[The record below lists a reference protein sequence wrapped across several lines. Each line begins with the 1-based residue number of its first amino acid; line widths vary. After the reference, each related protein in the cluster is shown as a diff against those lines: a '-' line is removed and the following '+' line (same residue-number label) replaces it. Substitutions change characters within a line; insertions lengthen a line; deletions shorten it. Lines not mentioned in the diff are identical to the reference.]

1 MAATRRN
8 VYPILGGTFDP
19 VHLGHLHAAR
29 AGGAALGASCVTL
42 LLAAR
47 PWHRAPPQASAR
59 DRAAMLRLAVDDANA
74 GRLPATAN
82 DPPQPDVQRHP
93 TLRASEQEGVDAGPS
108 YTVSTLA
115 AIGGGEPLVWL
126 LGDDALASIG
136 SWHRVSEL
144 AALCHLLVF
153 RRAGAAGPDP
163 TRALGFRPV
172 ASAAALGRHRCG
184 RVHHLAAPTL
194 DISATR
200 VRERIAGQADASAL
214 LPARVWAYIRRRGLY
229 GAARTPR
236 PADHALG
243 DAAGGGQ

>member
-1 MAATRRN
+1 MAAIDRN
-8 VYPILGGTFDP
+8 VCPILGGTFDP

-29 AGGAALGASCVTL
+29 AAGAALGAPCVTL

-47 PWHRAPPQASAR
+47 PWHRAPPQASAN
-59 DRAAMLRLAVDDANA
+59 DRAAMLRLAVEDANA
-74 GRLPATAN
+74 GRLPVTAS
-82 DPPQPDVQRHP
+82 DAPQTDVQCIP
-93 TLRASEQEGVDAGPS
+93 ALRASDQEGVSAGPS

-115 AIGGGEPLVWL
+115 TIAGDEPLVWL

-136 SWHRVSEL
+136 SWRQASEL

-172 ASAAALGRHRCG
+172 ASAGALRRHRCG

-200 VRERIAGQADASAL
+200 VRERVAGQADASAL

-229 GAARTPR
+229 GAAATPR
-236 PADHALG
+236 PADRALG
-243 DAAGGGQ
+243 DAAGGAQ

>member
-1 MAATRRN
+1 MATTSRN

-47 PWHRAPPQASAR
+47 PWHRAPPQASAL

-74 GRLPATAN
+74 GRLPATPN
-82 DPPQPDVQRHP
+82 DASQADPQGFPA
-93 TLRASEQEGVDAGPS
+93 LRASDQEGACGGPS

-115 AIGGGEPLVWL
+115 AIAGDEPLVWL

-136 SWHRVSEL
+136 SWHRANEL

-163 TRALGFRPV
+163 TRTLGFRPV
-172 ASAAALGRHRCG
+172 TSPAALGQHRCG
-184 RVHHLAAPTL
+184 RVHYLTGPTL

-200 VRERIAGQADASAL
+200 VRERIACQADASTL
-214 LPARVWAYIRRRGLY
+214 LPPRVWAYIRRRGLY
-229 GAARTPR
+229 GAAATPR
-236 PADHALG
+236 PADRALG
-243 DAAGGGQ
+243 DAAGGAQ